1 MIPLAIILTLHIR
14 LVVVRTAANAV
25 AFLLLVLEDR
35 HVVGGNREGADL
47 VVRLLASGR
56 IYLLWFGRR
65 VLRVNGRNELC
76 GRVL

>member
-14 LVVVRTAANAV
+14 LVVVRTATDAV
-25 AFLLLVLEDR
+25 ALLLLVLEDR

-47 VVRLLASGR
+47 VVGLASGR